1 VKRLQLWLL
10 AFLMA
15 ILPFR
20 GALAEVLPC
29 PFAVHVSPSVQAQT
43 GTDQQLVRA
52 EHCLQAGAASV
63 HGRNLPASSGAGACH
78 ELCAGACALT
88 PLLSA
93 SASLPLA
100 STSSTVT
107 YPALQAIAADFF
119 SDGQERPPR
128 RL

>member
-15 ILPFR
+15 TLPFR
-20 GALAEVLPC
+20 GALAGVLPC
-29 PFAVHVSPSVQAQT
+29 PVAFPVSPPAQT
-43 GTDQQLVRA
+43 QTDTDQQLVHA
-52 EHCLQAGAASV
+52 EPCVQAGAASTHARHV
-63 HGRNLPASSGAGACH
+63 AASCGAGSCH
-78 ELCAGACALT
+78 ELCDGACALT

-93 SASLPLA
+93 SPSLPLV

-107 YPALQAIAADFF
+107 YPALRAIAADFF

-128 RL
+128 GI

>member
-15 ILPFR
+15 TLPFR
-20 GALAEVLPC
+20 GALAGVLPC
-29 PFAVHVSPSVQAQT
+29 PVAFPVSPPAQT
-43 GTDQQLVRA
+43 QTDTDQQLVHA
-52 EHCLQAGAASV
+52 EPCVQ
-63 HGRNLPASSGAGACH
+63 
-78 ELCAGACALT
+78 AGACALT

-93 SASLPLA
+93 SPSLPLV

-107 YPALQAIAADFF
+107 YPALRAIAADFF

-128 RL
+128 GI